1 MQHQDT
7 SVDGGPTQ
15 SEAGISSSY
24 QIEFAGKRITST
36 ESSQED
42 GMVFN
47 GKSDDI
53 DEESKIH
60 SEETI
65 QIQSSI

>member
-47 GKSDDI
+47 GKSEDE
-53 DEESKIH
+53 EESKIH
-60 SEETI
+60 SELTI